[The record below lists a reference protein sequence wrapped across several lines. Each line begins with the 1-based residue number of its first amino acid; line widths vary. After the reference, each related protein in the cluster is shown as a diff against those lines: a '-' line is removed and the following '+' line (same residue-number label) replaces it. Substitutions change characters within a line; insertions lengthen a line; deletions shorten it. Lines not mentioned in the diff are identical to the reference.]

1 MSTAYS
7 KVKAGWIRLPGYPVG
22 LPAPGYLNCPCGAQP
37 ATLIDGPDVPCT
49 CGVTY
54 TANGWIVDATDA

>member
-1 MSTAYS
+1 MTTTSMRA
-7 KVKAGWIRLPGYPVG
+7 KVAVIRAPGYPMG
-22 LPAPGYLNCPCGAQP
+22 QPAPGYLNCPCGAQP